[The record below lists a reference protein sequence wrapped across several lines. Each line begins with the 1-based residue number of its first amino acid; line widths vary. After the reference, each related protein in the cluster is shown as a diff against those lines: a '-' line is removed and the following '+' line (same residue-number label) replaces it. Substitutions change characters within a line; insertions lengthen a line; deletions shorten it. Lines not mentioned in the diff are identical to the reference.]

1 MELEKKKVLVIDD
14 QQEIR
19 ELIKVTLRG
28 TEFEVIEASN
38 GREGILA
45 AKNQNPDAILL
56 DIMMP
61 IMNGWEVS
69 RKIRKHEDQN
79 SKTKI
84 IIISGI
90 GTDLNEMVS
99 PLYGA
104 DDYMDKPITIEAL
117 ADKIRQFLEPPKEQT
132 A

>member
-1 MELEKKKVLVIDD
+1 MPIKILIADDDIEFCKIMKIVLAKHFPQAEIDLAFDGSDALD
-14 QQEIR
+14 QFQDKRHDI
-19 ELIKVTLRG
+19 V
-28 TEFEVIEASN
+28 
-38 GREGILA
+38 
-45 AKNQNPDAILL
+45 LL